1 MSEEGQGIKKR
12 NPLKNSLTT
21 KMSDAG
27 LIIPEAT
34 SSMCDDD
41 DLVDD
46 IAEPEQMSNNVVK
59 QHQQI
64 VRPSENSL
72 IEGLPSMVSITRVP
86 KPKPTD
92 QGNGVANIR
101 PPGSGAG
108 GPPPPLL
115 RLGPPGS
122 GLPPMPRLKLGGVRP
137 GMSRPPVASA
147 SLPIS
152 STQSLNGMLGL
163 VHANSNVS
171 YPGSG
176 NTQSRTSVPNQS
188 TTSVTVNVP
197 TQSMP
202 IIAGTV
208 SLHKTVTSSAQ
219 SPGILQQKLQGLPV
233 NQRPQQQSQNAAA
246 EVAKIQQQ
254 KLIMQQTAARQQQHQ
269 QALLRQQQ
277 IRQQQALQAQQAAI
291 RAQAQGLQQAR
302 QAAANAVRPNVSAA
316 AAIAS
321 KQAALNKQ
329 QLLAAQQLAAKQRL
343 LKQKAAVAA
352 AMANGRQQ
360 QQMNRPVQVKN

>member
-1 MSEEGQGIKKR
+1 
-12 NPLKNSLTT
+12 
-21 KMSDAG
+21 
-27 LIIPEAT
+27 
-34 SSMCDDD
+34 
-41 DLVDD
+41 
-46 IAEPEQMSNNVVK
+46 
-59 QHQQI
+59 
-64 VRPSENSL
+64 
-72 IEGLPSMVSITRVP
+72 
-86 KPKPTD
+86 
-92 QGNGVANIR
+92 
-101 PPGSGAG
+101 
-108 GPPPPLL
+108 
-115 RLGPPGS
+115 
-122 GLPPMPRLKLGGVRP
+122 MPRLKLGGVRP
-137 GMSRPPVASA
+137 GAVRPPVASV

-152 STQSLNGMLGL
+152 STQTLNGMLGL
-163 VHANSNVS
+163 VHANSNVA

-176 NTQSRTSVPNQS
+176 NTQLIRTSVPNNQS
-188 TTSVTVNVP
+188 TTSVTLNVP

-233 NQRPQQQSQNAAA
+233 NQRPQQQSQNAA
-246 EVAKIQQQ
+246 EVARIQQQ

-291 RAQAQGLQQAR
+291 RAQAQGQAR
-302 QAAANAVRPNVSAA
+302 QAAVSAA
-316 AAIAS
+316 VANAT

-343 LKQKAAVAA
+343 LKQKQAIAA

-360 QQMNRPVQVKN
+360 QQMNRPVQV

>member
-1 MSEEGQGIKKR
+1 
-12 NPLKNSLTT
+12 
-21 KMSDAG
+21 MSDAG
-27 LIIPEAT
+27 IIIPEVT
-34 SSMCDDD
+34 SGMCDD

-46 IAEPEQMSNNVVK
+46 IAEPEQMSNSVVK

-86 KPKPTD
+86 KPKPPD
-92 QGNGVANIR
+92 QGNGVANVR
-101 PPGSGAG
+101 PPGSAAG

-122 GLPPMPRLKLGGVRP
+122 AGLPPMPRLKLGGVRP
-137 GMSRPPVASA
+137 GTVRPPVASV

-163 VHANSNVS
+163 VHANSNVA

-176 NTQSRTSVPNQS
+176 NTQLIRTSLPNSQS
-188 TTSVTVNVP
+188 TTSVTLNVP

-233 NQRPQQQSQNAAA
+233 NQRPQQQSQNAA
-246 EVAKIQQQ
+246 EVARIQQQ

-291 RAQAQGLQQAR
+291 RAQAQGQAR
-302 QAAANAVRPNVSAA
+302 QAAVRAADATAAKIAA
-316 AAIAS
+316 AANAT

-343 LKQKAAVAA
+343 LKQKAAIAA

-360 QQMNRPVQVKN
+360 QQMNRPVQV